1 MRIMRITLMT
11 ALLAIGSLLL
21 TLVPAAPV
29 SAQPMANVTPEVG
42 LPGARFAFMATG
54 FDDEEPIG
62 TWLNAPDGSVMEVAV
77 EELNNSTEDGR
88 ADWYWTAPD
97 DAMNGRWQMVA
108 QGVESDVLRV
118 IPFTIQGEAAEPIS
132 ESPARDGNVT
142 PEVGPAGARFAFAA
156 VGFDSEE
163 AVGVW
168 VNTPA
173 GEVMAIDPEELGG
186 ANEDGRADWY
196 WTSPEDAMSGQWQ
209 MVAEGLDS
217 GITRVISFT
226 IR

>member
-1 MRIMRITLMT
+1 MRFMRITLMT

-29 SAQPMANVTPEVG
+29 AAQPLTNVTPEVG
-42 LPGARFAFMATG
+42 PPGARFAFAATG
-54 FDDEEPIG
+54 FGDEERIG
-62 TWLNAPDGSVMEVAV
+62 TWLNAPDGSVMEADV

-97 DAMNGRWQMVA
+97 DVMTGRWEMVA
-108 QGVESDVLRV
+108 RGVESDVLRV

-132 ESPARDGNVT
+132 EAPARDGNVT
-142 PEVGPAGARFAFAA
+142 PETGPAGARFAFAA
-156 VGFDSEE
+156 TGFESEE

-196 WTSPEDAMSGQWQ
+196 WTSPEDAMSGQWE

-217 GITRVISFT
+217 GTTRVIPFT